1 MTDAPEF
8 NQKISEESKTAA
20 AFERFL
26 NVIKCLRAKDGCP
39 WDIKQTP
46 LSMRTDLAEET
57 FEAIDAIS
65 QEDVSHA
72 KEELGDVL
80 LNTLLISYM
89 YEQNHDFTIED
100 AINEVAQKIIR
111 RHPHVFHASEGSVC
125 ADGNVKNAQEVLVQ
139 WDKIKETVEG
149 RGGSK
154 SILDEVPKGFPPL
167 LKAYKMQKK
176 AAKKGFDWNELPP
189 VKAKILE
196 ELAEV
201 EQAGSCCLHVDAAG
215 APELL
220 HGFHLR
226 AGDVHVVAA
235 VHHAFGQKQVRVGGD
250 IGVGNLPLVQRAQQ
264 LLGANYSS
272 ISVGKSFMHKS
283 ILPFNRPVRSPPLW
297 RLHSKHSHHT
307 TSKIICQLK
316 KR

>member
-201 EQAGSCCLHVDAAG
+201 EQARQAVEKAENEALKIDSEAKAFSTNSTQ
-215 APELL
+215 ELDKSRL
-220 HGFHLR
+220 ALEEET
-226 AGDVHVVAA
+226 GDLLFAVV
-235 VHHAFGQKQVRVGGD
+235 
-250 IGVGNLPLVQRAQQ
+250 
-264 LLGANYSS
+264 NYSRHLGIDPGIALS
-272 ISVGKSFMHKS
+272 RANQKFYRRFAFVEQAMKEKGLTMEQQNFKEMDS
-283 ILPFNRPVRSPPLW
+283 LW
-297 RLHSKHSHHT
+297 DLAKQQE
-307 TSKIICQLK
+307 KEN
-316 KR
+316 

>member
-201 EQAGSCCLHVDAAG
+201 EQARQAVEKAENEALKIDSEAKAFSTNSTQDLDKSRLALEEETGD
-215 APELL
+215 LL
-220 HGFHLR
+220 F
-226 AGDVHVVAA
+226 AVV
-235 VHHAFGQKQVRVGGD
+235 
-250 IGVGNLPLVQRAQQ
+250 
-264 LLGANYSS
+264 NYSRHLGIDPGIALS
-272 ISVGKSFMHKS
+272 RANQKFYRRFAFVEQAMKEKGLTMEQQNFKEMDS
-283 ILPFNRPVRSPPLW
+283 LW
-297 RLHSKHSHHT
+297 DLAKQQE
-307 TSKIICQLK
+307 KEN
-316 KR
+316 

>member
-111 RHPHVFHASEGSVC
+111 RHPHVFHSSEGSVC

-201 EQAGSCCLHVDAAG
+201 EQARQAVEKAEIEALKIDSEAKAFSTNSTQDLDKSRLALEEETGD
-215 APELL
+215 LL
-220 HGFHLR
+220 F
-226 AGDVHVVAA
+226 AVV
-235 VHHAFGQKQVRVGGD
+235 
-250 IGVGNLPLVQRAQQ
+250 
-264 LLGANYSS
+264 NYSRHLGIDPGIALS
-272 ISVGKSFMHKS
+272 RANQKFYRRFAFVEQAMKEKGLTMEQQNFKEMDS
-283 ILPFNRPVRSPPLW
+283 LW
-297 RLHSKHSHHT
+297 DLAKQQE
-307 TSKIICQLK
+307 KEN
-316 KR
+316 

>member
-201 EQAGSCCLHVDAAG
+201 EQARQAVEKAEIEALKIDSEAKAFSTNSTQDLDKSRLALEEETGD
-215 APELL
+215 LL
-220 HGFHLR
+220 F
-226 AGDVHVVAA
+226 AVV
-235 VHHAFGQKQVRVGGD
+235 
-250 IGVGNLPLVQRAQQ
+250 N
-264 LLGANYSS
+264 
-272 ISVGKSFMHKS
+272 
-283 ILPFNRPVRSPPLW
+283 
-297 RLHSKHSHHT
+297 
-307 TSKIICQLK
+307 
-316 KR
+316 

>member
-201 EQAGSCCLHVDAAG
+201 EQARQAVEKAEIEALKIDSESKAFSTNSTQNLDKSRLALEEETGD
-215 APELL
+215 LL
-220 HGFHLR
+220 F
-226 AGDVHVVAA
+226 AVV
-235 VHHAFGQKQVRVGGD
+235 
-250 IGVGNLPLVQRAQQ
+250 
-264 LLGANYSS
+264 NYSRHLGIDPGIALS
-272 ISVGKSFMHKS
+272 RANQKFYRRFAFVEQAMKEKGLTMEQQNFKEMDS
-283 ILPFNRPVRSPPLW
+283 LW
-297 RLHSKHSHHT
+297 DLAK
-307 TSKIICQLK
+307 QQE
-316 KR
+316 

>member
-201 EQAGSCCLHVDAAG
+201 EQAWQAVEKAENEALKIDSEAKAFSTNSTQDLDKSRLALEEETGD
-215 APELL
+215 LL
-220 HGFHLR
+220 F
-226 AGDVHVVAA
+226 AVV
-235 VHHAFGQKQVRVGGD
+235 
-250 IGVGNLPLVQRAQQ
+250 
-264 LLGANYSS
+264 NYSRHLGIDPGIALS
-272 ISVGKSFMHKS
+272 RANQKFYRRFAFVEQAMKEKGLTMEQQNFKEMDS
-283 ILPFNRPVRSPPLW
+283 LW
-297 RLHSKHSHHT
+297 DLAKQQE
-307 TSKIICQLK
+307 KEN
-316 KR
+316 

>member
-201 EQAGSCCLHVDAAG
+201 EQARQAVEKAEIEALKIDSEAKAFSTNSTQDLDKSRLALEEETGD
-215 APELL
+215 LL
-220 HGFHLR
+220 F
-226 AGDVHVVAA
+226 AVV
-235 VHHAFGQKQVRVGGD
+235 
-250 IGVGNLPLVQRAQQ
+250 
-264 LLGANYSS
+264 NYSRHLGIDPGIALS
-272 ISVGKSFMHKS
+272 RANQKFYRRFAFVEQAMKEKGLTMDQQNFKEMDS
-283 ILPFNRPVRSPPLW
+283 LW
-297 RLHSKHSHHT
+297 DLAKQQE
-307 TSKIICQLK
+307 KEN
-316 KR
+316 

>member
-201 EQAGSCCLHVDAAG
+201 EQARQAVEKAENEALKIDSEAKAFSTNSTQNLDKSRLALEEETGD
-215 APELL
+215 LL
-220 HGFHLR
+220 F
-226 AGDVHVVAA
+226 AVV
-235 VHHAFGQKQVRVGGD
+235 
-250 IGVGNLPLVQRAQQ
+250 
-264 LLGANYSS
+264 NYSRHLGIDPGIALS
-272 ISVGKSFMHKS
+272 RANQKFYRRFAFVEQAMKEKGLTMEQQNFKEMDS
-283 ILPFNRPVRSPPLW
+283 LW
-297 RLHSKHSHHT
+297 DLAKQQE
-307 TSKIICQLK
+307 KEN
-316 KR
+316 

>member
-111 RHPHVFHASEGSVC
+111 RHPHVFH
-125 ADGNVKNAQEVLVQ
+125 
-139 WDKIKETVEG
+139 
-149 RGGSK
+149 
-154 SILDEVPKGFPPL
+154 
-167 LKAYKMQKK
+167 
-176 AAKKGFDWNELPP
+176 
-189 VKAKILE
+189 
-196 ELAEV
+196 
-201 EQAGSCCLHVDAAG
+201 
-215 APELL
+215 
-220 HGFHLR
+220 
-226 AGDVHVVAA
+226 
-235 VHHAFGQKQVRVGGD
+235 
-250 IGVGNLPLVQRAQQ
+250 
-264 LLGANYSS
+264 
-272 ISVGKSFMHKS
+272 
-283 ILPFNRPVRSPPLW
+283 
-297 RLHSKHSHHT
+297 
-307 TSKIICQLK
+307 
-316 KR
+316 

>member
-201 EQAGSCCLHVDAAG
+201 EQARQAVEKAENEALKIDSEAKAFSTNSTQALDKSRLALEEETGD
-215 APELL
+215 LL
-220 HGFHLR
+220 F
-226 AGDVHVVAA
+226 AVV
-235 VHHAFGQKQVRVGGD
+235 
-250 IGVGNLPLVQRAQQ
+250 
-264 LLGANYSS
+264 NYSRHLGIDPGIALS
-272 ISVGKSFMHKS
+272 RANQKFYRRFAFVEQAMKEKGLTMEQQNFKEMDS
-283 ILPFNRPVRSPPLW
+283 LW
-297 RLHSKHSHHT
+297 DLAKQQE
-307 TSKIICQLK
+307 KEN
-316 KR
+316 